1 MNRTVSPKKSIFEQL
16 TRVAKGFAHPA
27 RAELLEALGQ
37 GERHVEELAKVCGL
51 PIANTSHHLQ
61 VLREGG
67 LVRSRKAGLQ
77 VFYSLSDEEV
87 PLVAAA
93 MGRIGER
100 HLAEVERIVREHF
113 TAKDDLQPVGR
124 KELLKMIKS
133 GEAVV
138 IDVRPASEY
147 RAGHIRGAINVPVER
162 LPRYL
167 SSLPVEREVVAYCRG
182 PYCMLSFDAVE
193 QLRRKGFRA
202 RRLEDGFP
210 EWKSSHLPVDEGG
223 SGE

>member
-1 MNRTVSPKKSIFEQL
+1 MKSQVSPKKSVFEQL
-16 TRVAKGFAHPA
+16 TRVAKGFSHPA
-27 RAELLEALGQ
+27 RVELLEALGQ
-37 GERHVEELAKVCGL
+37 GERHVEELAKLCGL

-77 VFYSLSDEEV
+77 VFYSLSDAEV

-100 HLAEVERIVREHF
+100 HLAEVERLVREHF
-113 TAKDDLQPVGR
+113 ASKDDLQPVGR
-124 KELLKMIKS
+124 KELLKMLKS
-133 GEAVV
+133 GEATV
-138 IDVRPASEY
+138 IDVRPSSEY
-147 RAGHIRGAINVPVER
+147 RAGHIRGAINVPMENLSHYLFT
-162 LPRYL
+162 LPK
-167 SSLPVEREVVAYCRG
+167 EQEVIAYCRG

-193 QLRRKGFRA
+193 QLRRHGYRA

-210 EWKSSHLPVDEGG
+210 EWKSSHFPVEEG
-223 SGE
+223 